1 MAENNNL
8 QMPIE
13 AATDNDTLPTQRHIE
28 SFIYNI
34 RDQQVMLDKDLA
46 VLYGVE
52 TRVLNQAVKRNMERF
67 PEHFMFRLTKEEC
80 SRSQFVTLNGK
91 RGRLDSSGRI
101 NGLWPE

>member
-34 RDQQVMLDKDLA
+34 RDQQV
-46 VLYGVE
+46 VE
-52 TRVLNQAVKRNMERF
+52 KTSNIF
-67 PEHFMFRLTKEEC
+67 H
-80 SRSQFVTLNGK
+80 TLLPITG
-91 RGRLDSSGRI
+91 
-101 NGLWPE
+101 